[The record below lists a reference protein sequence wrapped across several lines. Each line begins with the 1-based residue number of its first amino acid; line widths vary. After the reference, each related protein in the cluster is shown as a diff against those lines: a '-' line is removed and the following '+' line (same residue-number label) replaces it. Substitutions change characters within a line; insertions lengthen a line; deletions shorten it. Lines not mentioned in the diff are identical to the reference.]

1 MVMIYIYIL
10 CINYS
15 YHIFFTCKLRIF
27 FFKCSLFRW
36 LFKNRS
42 RGDRWLGHVRHH
54 LPTATAWGLSFFLD
68 ENWQCWNEKRKI
80 QQWNIVYPMKKSM
93 NIVYPM
99 KNGIYYF
106 YINGIAW
113 NIVYPMNTSINEI
126 LAYWGCSHDM
136 TIQSV
141 SFGKPMFNHVPE
153 VVRGS
158 AAFASNFSRT
168 GTQLSPWWVQCKE
181 VRVQDGDRAQG
192 FQTTEVPSG
201 KLT

>member
-1 MVMIYIYIL
+1 MARARTSSPA
-10 CINYS
+10 NS
-15 YHIFFTCKLRIF
+15 
-27 FFKCSLFRW
+27 
-36 LFKNRS
+36 N
-42 RGDRWLGHVRHH
+42 GLGTQ
-54 LPTATAWGLSFFLD
+54 LFLD